1 LSVTRDRAKKRLGQN
16 FLVSSEIVKKIID
29 AIAPKSTDTIVEV
42 GPGKGALTIPL
53 AESGAK
59 IIAVEFDRDLANYS
73 KDSLKRFTNV
83 TVLQKDFLKF
93 EPKELALTSIKLCGN
108 LPFNITS
115 PVIDWIVNHR
125 SNIVKAVIMMQKEV
139 ALRLASKPNSKD
151 WSPLAIFT
159 QLYFDINILF
169 NVAPQNFEP
178 SPKVTSAVVE
188 LIPKVSA
195 EILHYPKFEQLV
207 RASFRQR
214 RKQLIN
220 NLVPILIPTVPAA
233 EEIFGQLGLN
243 RKVRAEEVSTGQ
255 FLELT
260 ELLAMRNML
269 GTNLPERK

>member
-1 LSVTRDRAKKRLGQN
+1 MSRNRAKKRLGQN
-16 FLVSSEIVKKIID
+16 FLTSNDIIKQIIE
-29 AIAPKSTDTIVEV
+29 AIAPRADDTIIEV
-42 GPGKGALTIPL
+42 GPGKGALTVPL

-59 IIAVEFDRDLANYS
+59 IIAVEFDRDLADYAKEN
-73 KDSLKRFTNV
+73 LKKFTNV
-83 TVLQKDFLKF
+83 TILQKDFLKF
-93 EPKELALTSIKLCGN
+93 EPKELELAKFKLCGN

-115 PVIDWIVNHR
+115 PVIDWIVTHR
-125 SNIVKAVIMMQKEV
+125 SHIQRAVIMMQKEV

-159 QLYFDINILF
+159 QLHFDIQILF
-169 NVAPQNFEP
+169 NVGPQHFLP

-188 LIPKVSA
+188 LIPKAGV
-195 EILHYPKFEQLV
+195 EIRRYTEFEQLV

-220 NLVPILIPTVPAA
+220 NLVPIFIPTVPKA

-243 RKVRAEEVSTGQ
+243 RKVRAEEVSTEK

-260 ELLAMRNML
+260 ELMAERNL
-269 GTNLPERK
+269 LETKHPERK

>member
-1 LSVTRDRAKKRLGQN
+1 MSVTRDRAKKRLGQN